1 VVAKTGEPRT
11 ISTGWISLGGLA
23 WANGGKEL
31 WFTATRKGGVRALW
45 ATTLDGHER
54 ELYSSTERLALEDV
68 APDGRALLSA
78 GRLRAHVLYGSN
90 AGRSPGTLHLTRR
103 TAARGWWTRARE
115 IPARSGDGI
124 EDPLTGAEPTDVAA
138 GFTADGSAI
147 YVFQRDPNGGILFK
161 IDIASGAR
169 TPVRTLHPGD
179 PGLSLVNA
187 PFVSLDG
194 QHFVYSVGSLNSQL
208 FMLTLR

>member
-1 VVAKTGEPRT
+1 MLDNVIAADFSPDGQAIAAIVGVNGNYSLQFPIGTERLNTAYPISHVRVAPDGEHVAYLSHPLGGDEGDVRVVAKTGEPRT

-124 EDPLTGAEPTDVAA
+124 EDPT
-138 GFTADGSAI
+138 
-147 YVFQRDPNGGILFK
+147 QRRRAHTCGCG
-161 IDIASGAR
+161 
-169 TPVRTLHPGD
+169 LHG
-179 PGLSLVNA
+179 
-187 PFVSLDG
+187 
-194 QHFVYSVGSLNSQL
+194 
-208 FMLTLR
+208 